1 MKEKSTHKKRTK
13 YKNTKK
19 YTHKNGLNLNYME

>member
-13 YKNTKK
+13 YKKIKK